1 MRYLSYCYSRIS
13 TRFCAL
19 KRYKSCPKS
28 IIPPFLLVS
37 VGLTLSSS
45 QLSCFSR
52 PSEPENIPQ
61 RNGHRFLHLRMQAQY
76 YKQLV
81 HVTYILALYSLSRE
95 KDSSSDDFRT
105 FGRSISNRHKSWEIA
120 VTTLLLQLISKQN
133 AADHN
138 FRQLDLW
145 ITEKLFSVNI
155 FDFLL
160 HSSDKQQR
168 KKRFFPI
175 ASRNSSFSK
184 FVNVQFP
191 TESIYFTN

>member
-19 KRYKSCPKS
+19 KRYKSCRKS
-28 IIPPFLLVS
+28 ILPPFLLVS

-61 RNGHRFLHLRMQAQY
+61 RNGHRFSHFRMQAQY

-81 HVTYILALYSLSRE
+81 HVTCILAVYSLSRE
-95 KDSSSDDFRT
+95 KDSSSDT
-105 FGRSISNRHKSWEIA
+105 FARSIFNRHNSWEIT
-120 VTTLLLQLISKQN
+120 VITLLLQLILKQN
-133 AADHN
+133 AANHN
-138 FRQLDLW
+138 FRQLDFW